1 MEIIMQLTDVIK
13 GAVVTEKALKT
24 QGEFNRYSF
33 LVDVKAHKGTI
44 RAAVEQLFDVTVLD
58 VHTVIRRGKYKKVGR
73 SVGLASSTKR
83 AFVTLKDGDKIELVE
98 GA

>member
-1 MEIIMQLTDVIK
+1 MQLTDVIK
-13 GAVVTEKALKT
+13 GAVVTEKALKD

-33 LVDVKAHKGTI
+33 VVDLKATKGGI

-58 VHTVIRRGKYKKVGR
+58 VHTVIRRGKFKKMGR
-73 SVGLASSTKR
+73 SLGKTANTKR